1 MTNNHYEYKSI
12 YTGIFG
18 VNYFTQGVY
27 TSIFSMVIPVY
38 LLTKYGS
45 VNSAALAFMLSI
57 ILLPTAFKIIYG
69 IISDSVS
76 VNKLGR
82 RKPWII
88 IPSIIGGLI
97 WIIVS
102 FIIPTTANAAISL
115 FIITGIIISTCI
127 YFSDTA
133 LDGFLLDICPKSE
146 LGRTQGF
153 CWGLRA
159 FGIIFGGPVILIF
172 LVFIPIEFIFIGFGV
187 IMLSFSLLSLLIKD
201 IDTIMIP
208 KIKTTFKDIL
218 KKKEHWKLF
227 GFSFLLQIVGGVVYT
242 FLALYILI
250 RMGIVNP
257 QGARV
262 TTYADVSIYEY
273 QAFITLIISLG
284 IIFGSIV
291 AGIIADKKSRRLAII
306 LGLLLYIFSL
316 FLILLPVPIPIL
328 LIIAFL
334 IGTASAW
341 YWAAYSALAGQY
353 AKKYPDMISTF
364 FALLVSII
372 NIGTILGFIII
383 GVWFNTVSQI
393 TSDTLF
399 IFGSLFAF
407 MAILE
412 VLSIIPFLLLD
423 RNYYEYKLAE

>member
-1 MTNNHYEYKSI
+1 MTHEEYEYKSI
-12 YTGIFG
+12 YTSIFG

-27 TSIFSMVIPVY
+27 TSIFSMVIPVF
-38 LLTKYGS
+38 LLSKFGS

-57 ILLPTAFKIIYG
+57 ILLPTAIKIIYG
-69 IISDSVS
+69 LITDTVKIK
-76 VNKLGR
+76 NLGR

-88 IPSIIGGLI
+88 FPSIVGGMI
-97 WIIVS
+97 WIYIA
-102 FIIPTTANAAISL
+102 FIIPSTANAAINL
-115 FIITGIIISTCI
+115 FIVSGLIISTCI

-159 FGIIFGGPVILIF
+159 FGIIFGGPIILIF
-172 LVFIPIEFIFIGFGV
+172 LVFLPIEIIFIGFGLLM
-187 IMLSFSLLSLLIKD
+187 IIFSSLSLYIKD
-201 IDTIMIP
+201 IGIIQMP
-208 KIKTTFKDIL
+208 KIKATFKDIF

-250 RMGIVNP
+250 RMGVLNP

-262 TTYADVSIYEY
+262 TTYGDVSIYEY
-273 QAFITLIISLG
+273 QAFITLIISIG
-284 IIFGSIV
+284 IIIGAIL
-291 AGIIADKKSRRLAII
+291 AGIIADKKSRRLAITS
-306 LGLLLYIFSL
+306 GLFLYIISL
-316 FLILLPVPIPIL
+316 ILILLPVPIPVL
-328 LIIAFL
+328 LVFAFL
-334 IGTASAW
+334 VGAANAW

-353 AKKYPDMISTF
+353 AKNYPGMISTF
-364 FALLVSII
+364 FALLLSFI
-372 NIGTILGFIII
+372 NLGTILGFVITGI
-383 GVWFNTVSQI
+383 WFNTVSQI

-399 IFGSLFAF
+399 IFGSLFIF

-412 VLSIIPFLLLD
+412 VLSIIPFLMLK
-423 RNYYEYKLAE
+423 RENYEYKLAD